1 MNPLARLSKPKRA
14 LVLLAAFAAIAAA
27 DLICIQL
34 FGKAPWVLD
43 YLTIVGLFAG
53 AAFVIFVPALLLADR
68 LVRKV
73 HRSYRSWVW
82 LALAIVFASVVLF
95 AVVLLLRAED
105 LVGLRSFPAS
115 EQPYTAQHERRP
127 NQHPHRQWLTEQQ
140 PR

>member
-43 YLTIVGLFAG
+43 YLTIIGVFAG
-53 AAFVIFVPALLLADR
+53 AAFVIFVPTLLLADR
-68 LVRKV
+68 LVRMV
-73 HRSYRSWVW
+73 PRSYRSWVW
-82 LALAIVFASVVLF
+82 LTLAIVFATVVLV
-95 AVVLLLRAED
+95 AVIMLLRAES
-105 LVGLRSFPAS
+105 LAGLGSFPAS
-115 EQPYTAQHERRP
+115 EQPYAAQHERRP
-127 NQHPHRQWLTEQQ
+127 NQHPHRQWLTQQQ